1 MGTGRFDG
9 LVGFPAVEVGP
20 GVRVAEAGKI
30 VREHGVEDSRVHRRG
45 GLHVEVEGSS
55 GYFYAFYRDS

>member
-1 MGTGRFDG
+1 MGTGRLDG

-20 GVRVAEAGKI
+20 GMRVAEAGEI

-45 GLHVEVEGSS
+45 SLHVEVEGSS
-55 GYFYAFYRDS
+55 GDFYAFHRNS